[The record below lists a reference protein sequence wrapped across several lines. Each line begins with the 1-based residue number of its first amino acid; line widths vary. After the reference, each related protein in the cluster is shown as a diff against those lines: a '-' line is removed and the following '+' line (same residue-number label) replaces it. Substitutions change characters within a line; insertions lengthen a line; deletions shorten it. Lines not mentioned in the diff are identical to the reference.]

1 VVRHSGGGEARPA
14 EVRARSHSNTDPPR
28 SAIDP
33 NRSHRMNSEPANLYA
48 LCPQLIVSGDIE
60 TRHVRKPNRNTE
72 KRAASIDLA
81 AA

>member
-1 VVRHSGGGEARPA
+1 
-14 EVRARSHSNTDPPR
+14 
-28 SAIDP
+28 
-33 NRSHRMNSEPANLYA
+33 MNSEPANLYA